1 MLVNTK
7 ILMMVL
13 ERTYEFTFG
22 MTILYLT
29 YLTYA
34 QMDFRF
40 H

>member
-13 ERTYEFTFG
+13 DRTYDFNIG
-22 MTILYLT
+22 ITILYLT

-34 QMDFRF
+34 QMDVCFR
-40 H
+40 